1 MVIDSPCT
9 GVCRM
14 DGTRCVACHRTYDDL
29 EQWFYMTEETRLE
42 RMEQIKHELIRKHKQ
57 KKKSRNK

>member
-1 MVIDSPCT
+1 
-9 GVCRM
+9 M

-57 KKKSRNK
+57 KKKSRYK